1 MHDRAISNTIT
12 ATSATTTTPP
22 HRHDRHQQ
30 HATSP
35 TTTSI
40 DMPPPARSTA
50 NSNLAPPL
58 ASLGSYTAHP
68 HPAYNLNH
76 SRRLPYDALT
86 MLFDSNNNNDD
97 NQHPRA
103 PRNPV
108 SVPGPQPCISA
119 RCTAR
124 SSGGEE
130 RPARNPGA
138 RESAIACTA
147 QQPCAAN
154 HDVYANIV

>member
-1 MHDRAISNTIT
+1 VHDRAISKTIT
-12 ATSATTTTPP
+12 ATSATSTTPP

-68 HPAYNLNH
+68 HPAYNLN
-76 SRRLPYDALT
+76 STNGSTNDT
-86 MLFDSNNNNDD
+86 NNNTNDT
-97 NQHPRA
+97 N
-103 PRNPV
+103 NN
-108 SVPGPQPCISA
+108 
-119 RCTAR
+119 T
-124 SSGGEE
+124 
-130 RPARNPGA
+130 
-138 RESAIACTA
+138 
-147 QQPCAAN
+147 
-154 HDVYANIV
+154 NIHAHHGTP